1 MINSFPTTASTRR
14 KSLRILPYISLII
27 STLSFTGCN
36 VFDREEDIPAY
47 LFIDNFQ
54 LETKSDNS
62 QGSND
67 HDILDAWVYVDGQL
81 IGAFEVPVTVPIL
94 VADTARVTVLAG
106 VKNNGRANNRVIYPF
121 YRAVQDTMI
130 LKPGGMD
137 SIFPVIEYHD
147 STVFE
152 WIEDF
157 EDRTISMEPSGLDVE
172 EDSIRLTLDPNEVFN
187 HHAKSLVS
195 GYVEFD
201 SANQKFENSTI
212 SKFTVPRNSSAY
224 LEMNYN
230 LETNTQVGFYV
241 FDASGIQ
248 IDRIPVLVLFP
259 TDGEW
264 KKSYISFNEDMSNPD
279 YANATFKVFFEAY
292 GPETGGRIY
301 VDNLKLVH
309 F

>member
-1 MINSFPTTASTRR
+1 MIESFSTTEFVARNMR
-14 KSLRILPYISLII
+14 SLLIYTSLLG
-27 STLSFTGCN
+27 SMLLSGCN

-47 LFIDNFQ
+47 LFIDEFQ

-67 HDILDAWVYVDGQL
+67 HDIVDAWVYVDGQL

-94 VADTARVTVLAG
+94 IADTARVTVLAG
-106 VKNNGRANNRVIYPF
+106 VKNNGRSNNRVIYPF
-121 YRAVQDTMI
+121 YRAIQDTMI
-130 LKPGGMD
+130 LEPGGMD
-137 SIFPVIEYHD
+137 SIFPVIQYHD
-147 STVFE
+147 STVFK

-157 EDRTISMEPSGLDVE
+157 EDRTISMEPSGTDVE
-172 EDSIRLTLDPNEVFN
+172 EELIQLTLDPNEVFN
-187 HHAKSLVS
+187 HHPKSLVS

-201 SANQKFENSTI
+201 SVNQKFENSTI
-212 SKFTVPRNSSAY
+212 SKFSIPGNSSTY

-241 FDASGIQ
+241 FDASGVQ
-248 IDRIPVLVLFP
+248 IARIPVLVLFA
-259 TDGEW
+259 TEGQW
-264 KKSYISFNEDMSNPD
+264 KKSYISLNEDMSNPS
-279 YANATFKVFFEAY
+279 YANATFRVFLEAY
-292 GPETGGRIY
+292 GPEAGGRIY